1 MIVSFISQ
9 KGGVGKSTLARLLG
23 VEMARAGWRVLIADL
38 DANQGTAT
46 EWKVRRDREELEPD
60 VDVMKLRSV
69 ERAVKEAARY
79 DLGILDGPAHAERG
93 GVTMA
98 RASELVILPAGYS
111 LDDLE
116 PVVKLAYEL
125 EGAGVDMSKIRV
137 ALGRV
142 RGSAKEGRGVRTYL
156 QRAGLATFS
165 AELRELATIRQAHMT
180 GRCASETSHPKI
192 NDEARTV
199 AREIA
204 ATLLGE
210 KKN

>member
-1 MIVSFISQ
+1 MIVSLISQ
-9 KGGVGKSTLARLLG
+9 KGGVGKSTIARLLG

-46 EWKVRRDREELEPD
+46 AWKVRRDREELEPD

-79 DLGILDGPAHAERG
+79 DLAILDGPAHAGRSA
-93 GVTMA
+93 VTMA
-98 RASELVILPAGYS
+98 RASELVLLPASYS

-116 PVVKLAYEL
+116 PQVRVAYEL
-125 EGAGVDMSKIRV
+125 EAAGVAPARIRF

-142 RGSAKEGRGVRTYL
+142 RGSAAAGRGVRDYL
-156 QRAGLATFS
+156 RRAALTALD
-165 AELRELATIRQAHMT
+165 AELRELQTIQDAHMI
-180 GRCASETSHPKI
+180 GRCASETSHPHV
-192 NDEARTV
+192 NDEAQEL

-204 ATLLGE
+204 AALLE
-210 KKN
+210 EQKD